1 MNIEKALRN
10 YIKGIG
16 PKMKY
21 EHFLAITKSHDGN
34 KAADVLFSLI
44 NEQIDTMT
52 DTKLLDRTVEVM
64 KYIGLLLVNSETID
78 RKLVSRKLYKLGEKL
93 SRIEREGKKKYN
105 MKHLQSEFKKVRRQI
120 NELDTMLEDKEPK
133 RYELMKFLINETR
146 NIDYIDCTVKNMP
159 NIVNV
164 QDKDKVSLF
173 RNLINRYLENV
184 EEYNEENIQ
193 YYNNMISYIM
203 NQKNFSLSEKE
214 RKQCLLDINKYL
226 NKLTYKKKAAKANAK
241 KVVWVDRLVDLIKE
255 LNEQKKDITEIANK
269 YNVQVY
275 FDDEILE
282 QAKLCKEPKEGQM
295 KNREILDDFIITID
309 GADAIEIDDALS
321 CKKLPNGNYLLG
333 VHIASVLGY
342 FEYTSNIVQE
352 ALTRTRAI
360 YLPAKYQTKDNDF
373 QRAIPIFPYSFSA
386 EAGSLI
392 ENSPK
397 LARTFYFEIDPQ
409 GNLVNERFIKSVIRN
424 NKKMTY
430 EDVNEII
437 QNGTQ
442 DEQLQETITNLN
454 IVANLL
460 DTKTHVSELYK
471 NIKENTEDY
480 SELRVKKMGSENI
493 VYQAMLL
500 TGTRVATFFNDHNY
514 PCLYRVH
521 KIDQEN
527 SGKLQA
533 IIDNITENYGG
544 KEFKNLY
551 KLLEGIYPKGF
562 YATEGKHDGLGK
574 EHYCHCTSGLRRAA
588 DIVVEHALEVCY
600 DKTPTEEELALLEQ
614 EVEKRAKEITK
625 KQAPIEWFVDDYRR
639 VYKKRR

>member
-21 EHFLAITKSHDGN
+21 EHFLAITKSNDGN

-173 RNLINRYLENV
+173 RNLINKYLENV

-295 KNREILDDFIITID
+295 KAREILDDFIITID

-409 GNLVNERFIKSVIRN
+409 GNLVNERFLKSVIRN

-430 EDVNEII
+430 EEVNEII

>member
-21 EHFLAITKSHDGN
+21 EHFLAITKSNDGN

-173 RNLINRYLENV
+173 RNLINKYLENV

-214 RKQCLLDINKYL
+214 RNQCLLDINKYL

-295 KNREILDDFIITID
+295 KDREILDDFIITID

>member
-133 RYELMKFLINETR
+133 RYELMKYLINETR
-146 NIDYIDCTVKNMP
+146 NIDYIDCTIKNMP

-184 EEYNEENIQ
+184 EDYNEENIQ

-214 RKQCLLDINKYL
+214 RRQCLLDINKYL

-255 LNEQKKDITEIANK
+255 LNEPKKDITEIANK

-282 QAKLCKEPKEGQM
+282 QAKLSKEPKEGQM
-295 KNREILDDFIITID
+295 KDREILDDFIITID
-309 GADAIEIDDALS
+309 GEDAIEIDDALS

-460 DTKTHVSELYK
+460 DTKTNVSELYK
-471 NIKENTEDY
+471 NIKENTEDC

-625 KQAPIEWFVDDYRR
+625 KQAPIEWFIDDYRR

>member
-295 KNREILDDFIITID
+295 KDREILDDFIITID

>member
-21 EHFLAITKSHDGN
+21 EHFLAITKSNDGN

-64 KYIGLLLVNSETID
+64 KYIGLLLVNSETVD

-133 RYELMKFLINETR
+133 RYELMKYLINETR
-146 NIDYIDCTVKNMP
+146 NIEYIDCTIKNMP

-184 EEYNEENIQ
+184 EDYNEENIQ

-214 RKQCLLDINKYL
+214 RRQCLLDINKYL

-282 QAKLCKEPKEGQM
+282 QAKLSKEPKEGQM
-295 KNREILDDFIITID
+295 KDRKILDDFIITID
-309 GADAIEIDDALS
+309 GEDAIEIDDALS

-430 EDVNEII
+430 EDANEII

-460 DTKTHVSELYK
+460 DTKTNVSELYK
-471 NIKENTEDY
+471 NIKENTEDC

-625 KQAPIEWFVDDYRR
+625 KQAPIEWFIDDYRR

>member
-21 EHFLAITKSHDGN
+21 EHFLTITKSNDGN

-173 RNLINRYLENV
+173 RNLINKYLENV

-295 KNREILDDFIITID
+295 KDREILDDFIITID

>member
-1 MNIEKALRN
+1 
-10 YIKGIG
+10 
-16 PKMKY
+16 MKY

-173 RNLINRYLENV
+173 RNLINKYLENV

-295 KNREILDDFIITID
+295 KDREILDDFIITID

>member
-173 RNLINRYLENV
+173 RNLINKYLENV

-614 EVEKRAKEITK
+614 EVEKRAQEITK

>member
-21 EHFLAITKSHDGN
+21 EHFLAITKSNDGN

-133 RYELMKFLINETR
+133 RYELMKYLINETR
-146 NIDYIDCTVKNMP
+146 NIEYIDCTVKNMP

-184 EEYNEENIQ
+184 EAYNEENIQ

-214 RKQCLLDINKYL
+214 RRQCLLDINKYL

-282 QAKLCKEPKEGQM
+282 QAKLSKEPKEGQM
-295 KNREILDDFIITID
+295 KDREILDDFIITID
-309 GADAIEIDDALS
+309 GEDAIEIDDALS

-430 EDVNEII
+430 EDANEII

-460 DTKTHVSELYK
+460 DTKTNVSELYK
-471 NIKENTEDY
+471 NIKENTEDC

-625 KQAPIEWFVDDYRR
+625 KQAPIEWFIDDYRR

>member
-21 EHFLAITKSHDGN
+21 EHFLAITKSNDGN

-64 KYIGLLLVNSETID
+64 KYIGLLLVNSETVD

-133 RYELMKFLINETR
+133 RYELMKYLINETR
-146 NIDYIDCTVKNMP
+146 NIEYIDCTVKNMP

-184 EEYNEENIQ
+184 EDYNEENIQ

-203 NQKNFSLSEKE
+203 NQKNFSLSEKV
-214 RKQCLLDINKYL
+214 RRQCLLDINKYL

-282 QAKLCKEPKEGQM
+282 QAKLSKEPKEGQM
-295 KNREILDDFIITID
+295 KDREILDDFIITID
-309 GADAIEIDDALS
+309 GEDAIEIDDALS

-430 EDVNEII
+430 EDANEII

-460 DTKTHVSELYK
+460 DTKTNVSELYK
-471 NIKENTEDY
+471 NIKENTEDC

-625 KQAPIEWFVDDYRR
+625 KQAPIEWFIDDYRR

>member
-21 EHFLAITKSHDGN
+21 EHFLTITKSNDGN

-78 RKLVSRKLYKLGEKL
+78 RKLVSRKLYKLGKKL

-173 RNLINRYLENV
+173 RNLINKYLENV

-255 LNEQKKDITEIANK
+255 LNEQKKNITEIANK

-295 KNREILDDFIITID
+295 KDREILDDFIITID

-625 KQAPIEWFVDDYRR
+625 KQAPIEWFIDDYRR

>member
-21 EHFLAITKSHDGN
+21 EHFLTITKSNDGN

-78 RKLVSRKLYKLGEKL
+78 RKLVSRKLYKLGKKL

-173 RNLINRYLENV
+173 RNLINKYLENV

-295 KNREILDDFIITID
+295 KDREILDDFIITID

>member
-133 RYELMKFLINETR
+133 RYELMQFLINETR

-173 RNLINRYLENV
+173 RNLINKYLENV

-295 KNREILDDFIITID
+295 KDREILDDFIITID

-430 EDVNEII
+430 EEVNEII

>member
-173 RNLINRYLENV
+173 RNLINKYLENV

-282 QAKLCKEPKEGQM
+282 QAKLCKEPKEGQI
-295 KNREILDDFIITID
+295 KDREILDDFIITID

-614 EVEKRAKEITK
+614 EVEKRAQEITK

>member
-21 EHFLAITKSHDGN
+21 EHFLAITKSNDGN

-44 NEQIDTMT
+44 NEQIDTMA

-173 RNLINRYLENV
+173 RNLINKYLENV

-295 KNREILDDFIITID
+295 KDREILDDFIITID